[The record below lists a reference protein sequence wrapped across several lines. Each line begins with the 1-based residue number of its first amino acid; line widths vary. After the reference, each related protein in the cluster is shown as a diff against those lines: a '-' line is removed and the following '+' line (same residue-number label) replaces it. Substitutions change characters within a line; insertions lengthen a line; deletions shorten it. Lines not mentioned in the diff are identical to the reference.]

1 MSLIAVFRSFIII
14 TLLSISG
21 LIVILHL
28 VIIEGGTTLN
38 KSNKSI
44 I

>member
-1 MSLIAVFRSFIII
+1 MSLIAVFRLFIII

-28 VIIEGGTTLN
+28 VIIERGTVD
-38 KSNKSI
+38 KSTI
-44 I
+44 